1 MSDSLR
7 IAQPRPP
14 STDLGTGTGAEAQ
27 TPAQVQTAAQARS
40 AEAVQSLARPGDVS
54 ETVGNKSGV
63 TPSTAGLTD
72 SATGIPA
79 RTKADSV
86 QASAGLATEWTS
98 AVSLDVDARMSMWF
112 EVLPAG
118 VEKPERKSL
127 ESILAASKHSSF
139 GDTKLPQTLRQHPTT
154 HENNVALHATIAQ
167 SINHDGTAAK
177 RTQGERAEDP
187 ELPNEADSTEK
198 GLRGAE
204 TRESA
209 LVIGEPDAR
218 ARNLESQATYEAS
231 RQQDSSDR
239 GGQERQQGNESG
251 ESGSEDDEELQSG
264 YDGDEPLALLPDQ
277 PRTISSA
284 LAQTDLGSE
293 DQLRTS
299 LSAGLSSTN
308 SDVIF
313 LAPGHPVSV
322 SETEAL
328 LEQLR
333 EDALAVGSNSLAGQS
348 DAILD
353 QIGVIESSEELIHLI
368 DHGNVPIEQLLS
380 MIMIHVAENQ
390 DEKLRN
396 KLEEMIVAEQNEARR
411 EATEGIGNVV
421 ESVYGESTDAYVAEL
436 QAADAELNGETKSQ
450 TVLMQEVQYIT
461 QQWQQIM
468 ELMSNMNKSLH
479 DMAMTPIR
487 NLR

>member
-27 TPAQVQTAAQARS
+27 TPVQVQTAAQARS
-40 AEAVQSLARPGDVS
+40 AKAIQSLARPGDVA
-54 ETVGNKSGV
+54 ETVGNK
-63 TPSTAGLTD
+63 TATAPSTAGLTD
-72 SATGIPA
+72 AATGIPA
-79 RTKADSV
+79 RTKTDSV

-98 AVSLDVDARMSMWF
+98 AKSLDVDARMSMWF
-112 EVLPAG
+112 DVLPAG
-118 VEKPERKSL
+118 AETPERKSL
-127 ESILAASKHSSF
+127 ESLLAASKHSSF
-139 GDTKLPQTLRQHPTT
+139 AETKLPKTLRQNPNT
-154 HENNVALHATIAQ
+154 HEIEVDVHTIVAQ
-167 SINHDGTAAK
+167 SIKPEGTPAT
-177 RTQGERAEDP
+177 RSQLERAEER
-187 ELPNEADSTEK
+187 ELPNEADSTER

-204 TRESA
+204 TREA
-209 LVIGEPDAR
+209 AWVIGEPDAR
-218 ARNLESQATYEAS
+218 ARNVESQATYEAL

-239 GGQERQQGNESG
+239 GGQERQQGDESG
-251 ESGSEDDEELQSG
+251 ESGTEDDDELQSG

-293 DQLRTS
+293 NQLKMS

-333 EDALAVGSNSLAGQS
+333 EDAVAIGSNSLAAQS

-353 QIGVIESSEELIHLI
+353 QIGVIESSEELIHMI

-411 EATEGIGNVV
+411 EATEGIGNIV

-436 QAADAELNGETKSQ
+436 QAADAQLNGETKSQ